1 MLEPEDEPNPPP
13 AFFLAK
19 DDVFVAK
26 DEKLVD
32 FGYDVP
38 ETLDPFASTLG
49 PFPTADF
56 IICLMKYIKFSRS
69 SG

>member
-1 MLEPEDEPNPPP
+1 MLEP

-38 ETLDPFASTLG
+38 ETLG